1 MVFMDR
7 IYTNACKWIF
17 TRDMCPCPH
26 FPYFGFFWPI
36 WPSQHYIPNFY
47 GLFFNLQ
54 KTLNLIKISKKNCG
68 SFRMVFNCISWI
80 NMLAILLVSFW
91 STYEIVL
98 INLTFSHN
106 DLSHNFNFV
115 HTLHNKTFP
124 TCGTCPWNDLFAT
137 HGQGFY
143 LGLFDCYK
151 ENILLHIQ

>member
-1 MVFMDR
+1 
-7 IYTNACKWIF
+7 
-17 TRDMCPCPH
+17 
-26 FPYFGFFWPI
+26 
-36 WPSQHYIPNFY
+36 
-47 GLFFNLQ
+47 
-54 KTLNLIKISKKNCG
+54 
-68 SFRMVFNCISWI
+68 MVFNCISWI